1 MAEHLRAITLREPA
15 LRQITIFYWRK
26 AQKGTLMEEK
36 AKVTATPTIAEKCGI
51 KYKEVDGLFYPIF
64 GESKPESYASL
75 GKYGHRYL
83 RVLMENDRYLYNKYF
98 MQGVLF
104 DKAAEYENYAWQ
116 LYDTVLQGISKV
128 RGIGLNTLEEK
139 GFQVTFQENMQAAMT
154 ADEIVTED
162 LFATI
167 DYNKRVRL
175 EHAKEN
181 IAFEQAETQR
191 MEA

>member
-1 MAEHLRAITLREPA
+1 
-15 LRQITIFYWRK
+15 
-26 AQKGTLMEEK
+26 MEEK

-51 KYKEVDGLFYPIF
+51 KYKEVDGLFYPDW
-64 GESKPESYASL
+64 GESDIKKIDTV
-75 GKYGHRYL
+75 GRYGHHWMTL
-83 RVLMENDRYLYNKYF
+83 LMEHDRYLYNKYF

-128 RGIGLNTLEEK
+128 RGIGLDTLEEK

-181 IAFEQAETQR
+181 IAFEHAETQR